1 MKPVLVL
8 IDLQRD
14 FLSDITDPH
23 PEMLVYRVEQA
34 LAFFRSRSLPIVHLR
49 MEVTLDPDNRMP
61 HWRKE
66 NRQDCLRGTA
76 GAQPPTLC
84 DALKEEPVIVKPFFS
99 GFGNPA
105 LADHLKQLEAS
116 CLILAGLNSH
126 VCVKETALDAYSRG
140 YDVKLLE
147 GAVGTYD
154 PISGELAERYLNER
168 GLPSMTFQELTEAL
182 DGETSSRVSSD
193 EVLPSALVCGQFV
206 KSSESL
212 WTHHGPADKVPLWS
226 CSAAAEK
233 TLDDAVFTAALAQRA
248 WWSGGARQ
256 RKEVLHRFCDLLEA
270 NADRLAE
277 LLIEDVGKPWSHA
290 RTEIKASTAM
300 VEAVLQRFEEDL
312 DTRDERWRRRPL
324 GVVALVT
331 PFNNPLMI
339 ALGKIAPALA
349 FGNSVVWKPALPGW
363 RVACEAVKLLT
374 EAGLPGGVLNL
385 LCGGADIA
393 RRLMEHGGID
403 AVTISGGAKAGYSAR
418 AICAARNRPLQAE
431 LGGNNAALVW
441 GEVDWS
447 EVADKVVRGAFGFAG
462 QRCTAN
468 RRLVVWKN
476 DLEQALE
483 ALKQALDAYPVGD
496 LRDPAVDCGPVISA
510 GHLERIHST
519 IEIARRAGAK
529 SFTKPLERAEGYHQ
543 SPTVFWQADP
553 MSHLVQVE
561 SFGPLLVVQKAQ
573 SLQHAMALM
582 NGVSQGLVLSLFSP
596 DQTVRRQFLEG
607 AKAGILKLDQATH
620 GAQPD
625 VPFGGW
631 KQTGVGPPEHGPG
644 DVEFYTRYQALY

>member
-193 EVLPSALVCGQFV
+193 GFYLPRWSA
-206 KSSESL
+206 
-212 WTHHGPADKVPLWS
+212 
-226 CSAAAEK
+226 
-233 TLDDAVFTAALAQRA
+233 
-248 WWSGGARQ
+248 
-256 RKEVLHRFCDLLEA
+256 
-270 NADRLAE
+270 
-277 LLIEDVGKPWSHA
+277 
-290 RTEIKASTAM
+290 
-300 VEAVLQRFEEDL
+300 
-312 DTRDERWRRRPL
+312 
-324 GVVALVT
+324 
-331 PFNNPLMI
+331 
-339 ALGKIAPALA
+339 
-349 FGNSVVWKPALPGW
+349 GNS
-363 RVACEAVKLLT
+363 
-374 EAGLPGGVLNL
+374 
-385 LCGGADIA
+385 
-393 RRLMEHGGID
+393 
-403 AVTISGGAKAGYSAR
+403 
-418 AICAARNRPLQAE
+418 
-431 LGGNNAALVW
+431 
-441 GEVDWS
+441 
-447 EVADKVVRGAFGFAG
+447 
-462 QRCTAN
+462 
-468 RRLVVWKN
+468 
-476 DLEQALE
+476 
-483 ALKQALDAYPVGD
+483 
-496 LRDPAVDCGPVISA
+496 
-510 GHLERIHST
+510 
-519 IEIARRAGAK
+519 
-529 SFTKPLERAEGYHQ
+529 
-543 SPTVFWQADP
+543 
-553 MSHLVQVE
+553 
-561 SFGPLLVVQKAQ
+561 
-573 SLQHAMALM
+573 
-582 NGVSQGLVLSLFSP
+582 
-596 DQTVRRQFLEG
+596 
-607 AKAGILKLDQATH
+607 
-620 GAQPD
+620 
-625 VPFGGW
+625 
-631 KQTGVGPPEHGPG
+631 
-644 DVEFYTRYQALY
+644 